1 MGLGVYRLLWRPR
14 AAAGRLRGADWAWLG
29 AAILAG
35 GVIAPVLLMTGL
47 AARDASEAGLLL
59 NLAGVFTA
67 LIAWVVFREH
77 VDARIALGMAAIG
90 AGALAL
96 AWAPGP
102 IALDPAVLIVAACLA
117 WAIDNNLTR
126 QVSGGD
132 PVQIAAL
139 KGLVAGAVN
148 VTIGLAH
155 GVGVPGARTIA
166 GAAVV
171 GVLGY
176 GLSLVLFIVALR
188 QLGTGRASAY
198 FSTAPFVS
206 AIASV
211 VALGEPV
218 TARLGVAAALMA
230 AGVALHVSERHE
242 HEHTHGDVTHA
253 HPHYPD
259 VGHRHRH

>member
-1 MGLGVYRLLWRPR
+1 MYRLLRRSGPD
-14 AAAGRLRGADWAWLG
+14 AKRLHGADWLWLG
-29 AAILAG
+29 AAIVAG

-59 NLAGVFTA
+59 SLEGVFTA

-90 AGALAL
+90 AGALTL
-96 AWAPGP
+96 AWPPGA
-102 IALDPAVLIVAACLA
+102 IGRDPAVLIVAACLA
-117 WAIDNNLTR
+117 WAADNNLTR

-132 PVQIAAL
+132 PVRIAAL

-155 GVGVPGARTIA
+155 GARVPGAATIA
-166 GAAVV
+166 GAGVV

-176 GLSLVLFIVALR
+176 GMSLVLFIVALR
-188 QLGTGRASAY
+188 HLGTARASAY

-206 AIASV
+206 AIAAV
-211 VALGEPV
+211 AALGEPV

-230 AGVALHVSERHE
+230 AGVALHASERHE
-242 HEHTHGDVTHA
+242 HEHAHGDLTHA